1 MGVQIT
7 ARDGAVKLTG
17 PSDAVGRAAS
27 VIEKMQQMVKDRG
40 QLDVGDVHEAL
51 AHVAVEGENEVVS
64 PDRIDVYARG
74 VHITPKTEGQAAY
87 VQAIAGADLVFCLG
101 PAGTGKT
108 YLAVAMA
115 VSALKKGTIKRI
127 VLVRPAVEAGEKLG
141 YLPGDLQAKVN
152 PYLRPLFDAMHD
164 MMSFEQLK
172 RFMINDVVEVI
183 PLAYMR
189 GRTLNSAVVI
199 LDEAQNTTT
208 AQMLMFLTR
217 LGQHSKMIVT
227 GDDSQIDLERPVES
241 GLIDAVRKLRG
252 IEGIAVVRLGK
263 ADIVRHKLVQEIV
276 EAYGG
281 DSAVGRGS
289 RADV

>member
-1 MGVQIT
+1 
-7 ARDGAVKLTG
+7 
-17 PSDAVGRAAS
+17 
-27 VIEKMQQMVKDRG
+27 
-40 QLDVGDVHEAL
+40 
-51 AHVAVEGENEVVS
+51 
-64 PDRIDVYARG
+64 
-74 VHITPKTEGQAAY
+74 
-87 VQAIAGADLVFCLG
+87 
-101 PAGTGKT
+101 
-108 YLAVAMA
+108 
-115 VSALKKGTIKRI
+115 
-127 VLVRPAVEAGEKLG
+127 
-141 YLPGDLQAKVN
+141 
-152 PYLRPLFDAMHD
+152 
-164 MMSFEQLK
+164 
-172 RFMINDVVEVI
+172 
-183 PLAYMR
+183 MR